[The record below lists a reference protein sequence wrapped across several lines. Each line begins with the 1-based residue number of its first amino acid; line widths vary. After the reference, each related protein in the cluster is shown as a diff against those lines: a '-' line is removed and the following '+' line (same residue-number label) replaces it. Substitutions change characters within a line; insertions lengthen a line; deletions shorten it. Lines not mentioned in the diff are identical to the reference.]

1 MFSYKEACQSSSN
14 AVILPS
20 ISDEN
25 IDYMQNLFSSRID
38 EILQE
43 TIMELKASTQS
54 PGISQDTNLTE
65 TEQAQA
71 GYEEIGETLGP
82 AIPDLPRIMPGY
94 QDSLAHKDCH
104 SEDRENF
111 LCPTSDLQLSD
122 DDCPINGETFH
133 VQENIP
139 ACPVAILFPVP
150 QSGSVQTETAEFT
163 PVSITAAE
171 DQHFLN
177 QHALAEEGIVDLT
190 SDMFNSTMETSSMT
204 EQTQSMQLME
214 TASFSEHTGFMG
226 LVHMAVDCQNHDG
239 TTGPRVSAF
248 YHACDS
254 LILCSETLCQDR
266 PGPKPPDLACCYPK
280 KFRFKD

>member
-1 MFSYKEACQSSSN
+1 MSSYQSSSN

-20 ISDEN
+20 LSDEA
-25 IDYMQNLFSSRID
+25 IDHMHNLFSSRID

-43 TIMELKASTQS
+43 IRIELKASTQS
-54 PGISQDTNLTE
+54 PGISQDTNFTE

-94 QDSLAHKDCH
+94 QDSMAN
-104 SEDRENF
+104 EDERENF
-111 LCPTSDLQLSD
+111 LCSTSDLQSH
-122 DDCPINGETFH
+122 DCSIISEACH
-133 VQENIP
+133 LQENIP
-139 ACPVAILFPVP
+139 ACPVEIVFPVP
-150 QSGSVQTETAEFT
+150 QSGSVQTETAEFS
-163 PVSITAAE
+163 PVSRTAAE
-171 DQHFLN
+171 DQHFLE
-177 QHALAEEGIVDLT
+177 QHALAEKGTVDLI

-204 EQTQSMQLME
+204 VQTQSIQLME

-226 LVHMAVDCQNHDG
+226 LAHMAVDCQNHDG
-239 TTGPRVSAF
+239 TTGPGVSAF
-248 YHACDS
+248 HHAYDS

-280 KFRFKD
+280 KFRYKD

>member
-1 MFSYKEACQSSSN
+1 MSSYHSSSN

-20 ISDEN
+20 LSDEA
-25 IDYMQNLFSSRID
+25 IDHMLNLFSSRMD
-38 EILQE
+38 EIMQE
-43 TIMELKASTQS
+43 IRMELKASTQS
-54 PGISQDTNLTE
+54 PGISEDTNQKE

-71 GYEEIGETLGP
+71 GYEEIRETP

-94 QDSLAHKDCH
+94 QDSMAN
-104 SEDRENF
+104 EDDKENF
-111 LCPTSDLQLSD
+111 LCPISDLQSD
-122 DDCPINGETFH
+122 DCSIISETCH
-133 VQENIP
+133 LQENIP
-139 ACPVAILFPVP
+139 ACPVGIVFPVP
-150 QSGSVQTETAEFT
+150 QSGSVQTETAEFS

-171 DQHFLN
+171 DQHFLE
-177 QHALAEEGIVDLT
+177 QHALAEQGTVDLI

-204 EQTQSMQLME
+204 EQTQSMQLLE

-280 KFRFKD
+280 KFRYKD